1 MRVPPDIAK
10 NGKPYL
16 MERLLDVKDAA
27 AFLKVSEM
35 TIRRWTNAGKLK
47 CYRVGG
53 KRERRFHMSDLEAF
67 LQGSPEHGLK
77 PLGLGNQRVPDGSHM
92 THFYS
97 GKEEALGLSVPFVT
111 EGFRHGEMVLVV
123 MPRERSMEFL
133 ANLERQVSSVGT
145 QLRSGQLQVS
155 AGKDSPEE
163 MISYLADFVERS
175 GKFRLL
181 GDMVWTVQRS
191 WDLAAL
197 RTLEKAADALPSS
210 AGTLR
215 LCQYSLENFSGSGIM
230 MAAELHEQIIYKG
243 RLGKSPYYFHE
254 K

>member
-1 MRVPPDIAK
+1 MD
-10 NGKPYL
+10 
-16 MERLLDVKDAA
+16 RLLDIKDAS

-35 TIRRWTNAGKLK
+35 TIRRWTNSGKLK

-67 LQGSPEHGLK
+67 LVGSAEHGLK
-77 PLGLGNQRVPDGSHM
+77 PLGLGNQKVPDGSHM

-111 EGFRHGEMVLVV
+111 EGFRHGEVVLVV
-123 MPRERSMEFL
+123 MPPERSRQFL
-133 ANLERQVSSVGT
+133 ADLERQTPSAGT
-145 QLRSGQLQVS
+145 QLGSGRLQVS
-155 AGKDSPEE
+155 AGMGSPEE
-163 MISYLADFVERS
+163 MIGHLASFAEKS

-181 GDMVWTVQRS
+181 GDMVWTAQKN

-197 RTLEKAADALPSS
+197 RTLEEAADALPSRE
-210 AGTLR
+210 GMLL
-215 LCQYSLENFSGSGIM
+215 LCQYSLEDFSGSDIM

-243 RLGKSPYYFHE
+243 RLGKSPYYRGHE
-254 K
+254 